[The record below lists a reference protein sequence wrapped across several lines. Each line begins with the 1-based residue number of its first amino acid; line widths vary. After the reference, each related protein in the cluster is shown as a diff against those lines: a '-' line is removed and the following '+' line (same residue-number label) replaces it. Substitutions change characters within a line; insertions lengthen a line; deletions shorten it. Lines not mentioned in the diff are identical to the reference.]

1 MPLPAEAAGADDV
14 ADADEA
20 FDWFE
25 LVWLFQPPLE
35 ISALS
40 LLVVL
45 PTSLTCG
52 AGFRGIQGLGFT
64 RRASPAGYS
73 EQISKKSET
82 IHGEATLV
90 STPDG
95 THLCIGDGNMCPLGN
110 GNPFRDPLARSLIL
124 NSLPRRNKISL
135 CSFTWSE

>member
-25 LVWLFQPPLE
+25 FVWLFQPPLE

-73 EQISKKSET
+73 EHIIKKSGT
-82 IHGEATLV
+82 VHGD
-90 STPDG
+90 DG

-124 NSLPRRNKISL
+124 NSLPRRNKTSL